1 MIYTLKFDRYFEGR
15 EIYTSSQMT
24 MLSIYDIYR
33 RRGIKCLLMY
43 KHKLPNL
50 ENEWINPKKITDKY
64 CFKNPEEI
72 DFDQI
77 NCDYVML
84 YHTEIYNPNNIP
96 DYNMCALKKLFEFC
110 ETNGKDLFI
119 PLVGQK
125 YSNDKFTRLVEEMLE
140 NFNHQIFKISE
151 LEDQFK
157 FEKVLT
163 RHLKLNE
170 LLNGEKNT
178 E

>member
-1 MIYTLKFDRYFEGR
+1 MIYGLKFDRLFEGR
-15 EIYTSSQMT
+15 EIYSFPQMT
-24 MLSIYDIYR
+24 MLSIYDVYR

-50 ENEWINPKKITDKY
+50 EREWINPRKLTDKY
-64 CFKNPEEI
+64 CFKNPESI
-72 DFDQI
+72 DFNKID
-77 NCDYVML
+77 CDYVML
-84 YHTEIYNPNNIP
+84 YHNEIYNNPY
-96 DYNMCALKKLFEFC
+96 DYYKDELRKLFEFC

-119 PLVGQK
+119 PLMNKK
-125 YSNDKFTRLVEEMLE
+125 YFNDKFTKLVEEMLVD
-140 NFNHQIFKISE
+140 FNHQIFQISE

-163 RHLKLNE
+163 RHLKLND
-170 LLNGEKNT
+170 LLNGEKDT